1 MAAPQPHPLLAVGW
15 WDYGIFSSHGGLQ
28 ERQRHRKR
36 LGPAATAKG
45 SGSLGCGFFVGKKSR
60 NSLAGINKCRISPLP
75 FHLPVRC
82 HNLTFN
88 GTREESDELV
98 STGKGEE
105 RGEKGAESQ

>member
-1 MAAPQPHPLLAVGW
+1 MVSSPHMEDSRRGRGTGKGWDLQPQQRAVA
-15 WDYGIFSSHGGLQ
+15 HLVVV
-28 ERQRHRKR
+28 
-36 LGPAATAKG
+36 
-45 SGSLGCGFFVGKKSR
+45 FFVGKTSR

-105 RGEKGAESQ
+105 REEKGAESQ